1 MVDTSELSKWDH
13 QGSLWVSVAPCAV
26 IALTHWTSL
35 FHGENDIPLLNTSCL
50 VCCVC
55 TLQVELCLVLH
66 CVCTANASDTIS
78 AESFEVSC
86 TTVGCKNVFFASM
99 TRTSCSILGRQN
111 LDASNELILWYASK
125 MIVSDGAGVFAQFH
139 WRVESADVDCYCY
152 RQKFGIWV
160 QVKNIYVFLW
170 KQSNSSLCK
179 GTYDSVSNGT
189 VNASP
194 HEQETN
200 FLLFLHILIFYCR

>member
-1 MVDTSELSKWDH
+1 MQWLTCMNYQNGIIRGPYELVLHPVQLLPWLVEPLYSM
-13 QGSLWVSVAPCAV
+13 GRIISPY
-26 IALTHWTSL
+26 WTP
-35 FHGENDIPLLNTSCL
+35 FCL

-55 TLQVELCLVLH
+55 TLQAELRLVLH
-66 CVCTANASDTIS
+66 CICMANASDTIS
-78 AESFEVSC
+78 AESFKVSC

-99 TRTSCSILGRQN
+99 TRTSYSILGRQN

-125 MIVSDGAGVFAQFH
+125 MIVSDGAGVFSQFY

-152 RQKFGIWV
+152 GQKLGLWV
-160 QVKNIYVFLW
+160 QVKNIYVYLW
-170 KQSNSSLCK
+170 KQPSSSLCK

-194 HEQETN
+194 YE
-200 FLLFLHILIFYCR
+200 